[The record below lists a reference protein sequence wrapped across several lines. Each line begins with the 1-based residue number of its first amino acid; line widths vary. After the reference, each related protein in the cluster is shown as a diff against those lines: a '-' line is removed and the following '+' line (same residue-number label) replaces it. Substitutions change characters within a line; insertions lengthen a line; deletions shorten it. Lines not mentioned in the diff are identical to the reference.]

1 MSLFDAIV
9 KAPVYGSGNYFEEG
23 KYRLT
28 LEEVKMVDSQR
39 KQGTKYLIVACRI
52 DESTAENL
60 NAGDSVTWRVDMTQA
75 SGPSNC
81 KQFAVAVGK
90 SMYEGFSEDHVTSE
104 FLGNIISDNSEAKGV
119 VIDAEAITIKTR
131 AGNDFTKVIWRA
143 SGEAAASK

>member
-23 KYRLT
+23 QYRLT

-52 DESTAENL
+52 DETTAPNL
-60 NAGDSVTWRVDMTQA
+60 KAGDSVTWRVDMTQA

-90 SMYEGFSEDHVTSE
+90 SMYEGFSEDHVTSD
-104 FLGNIISDNSEAKGV
+104 FLQSIISEESEAKGV
-119 VIDAEAITIKTR
+119 TIDAEALTIKTR
-131 AGNDFTKVIWRA
+131 AGNDFTKLIWRK
-143 SGEAAASK
+143 SGESAAN